1 MSNSGEEFELIHQS
15 AGLSKLPLPCRS
27 DYISRGK
34 KVVATNGRRS
44 KQLSQ
49 SERADVSPY
58 SQQVQAGFN
67 YALTPDPTLLVTER

>member
-1 MSNSGEEFELIHQS
+1 MSNPGKELELIHQS
-15 AGLSKLPLPCRS
+15 AGLSKLPCRS